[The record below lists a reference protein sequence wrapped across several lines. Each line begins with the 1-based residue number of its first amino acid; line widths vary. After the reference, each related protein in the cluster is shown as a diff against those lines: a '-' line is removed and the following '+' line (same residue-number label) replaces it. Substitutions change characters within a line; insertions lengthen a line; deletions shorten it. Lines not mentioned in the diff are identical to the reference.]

1 MAHPKMGDVVKFSA
15 YSRTVNAIVLAAHYG
30 EVSHHGK
37 SGEPLLDLI
46 YIDPDRESAI
56 EKKQMGWHP
65 RVFTEFSVVHHSHE
79 FAADYKQAKGIATV
93 AQLVAQR
100 GAGEWQEIATEGPE
114 FLAKLRAGEFD
125 DEKKQS
131 EAGKAIDM
139 LGALLPPGE
148 QRGIPVDHPDHLALI
163 PGAPLFGAAGTALT
177 PEQMQAFYDASPAA
191 QPSGGPPPE
200 QPIPL
205 PTHMLAEGFTP
216 IAGSKALTGYKYDE
230 ATRTFEVITTQ
241 GLRYKYENVEPERAQ
256 AFELAPSKGV
266 AWNRLI
272 KSPAAQ
278 LGRESRHN
286 VAVGNDELGDR

>member
-79 FAADYKQAKGIATV
+79 FAASYKQAKGIATL
-93 AQLVAQR
+93 AQVTAQR
-100 GAGEWQEIATEGPE
+100 GAGEWQEVATEGPE

-125 DEKKQS
+125 DEKTQS

-139 LGALLPPGE
+139 LGANPVPSPGE
-148 QRGIPVDHPDHLALI
+148 QRGVPVDHPDHLAIL
-163 PGAPLFGAAGTALT
+163 GAAPATKIT
-177 PEQMQAFYDASPAA
+177 PEQMAAFYAA
-191 QPSGGPPPE
+191 PQVNPPV
-200 QPIPL
+200 PIPSSFEGPL
-205 PTHMLAEGFTP
+205 VPLQTPILMPEGFTP
-216 IAGSKALTGYKYDE
+216 IAGSKALKGYKYNE
-230 ATRTFEVITTQ
+230 AERTFEVITTQ
-241 GLRYKYENVEPERAQ
+241 GLHYKYENVEPERAQ

-272 KSPAAQ
+272 KAPAAQ
-278 LGRESRHN
+278 R
-286 VAVGNDELGDR
+286 